1 MTTITPVSPILTYT
15 SLYNNLLNYAQREG
29 DTQFSEQIPFIIQMA
44 QTRISYDLNVLGM
57 EKIVD
62 GTLTALTSTLLKPS
76 NWMNTV
82 SITVFDPE
90 NDGFSTTLEKR
101 TTEFLQDLVSSFSPD
116 KSNPL
121 YYSDNSYFDYL
132 IAPIPIVDTPYKL
145 IYHELLEPL
154 SEMNQTNWITYRVP
168 HLLMYAA
175 LRDSCV
181 FFNSAKDEQW
191 FGGLY
196 KEALEAIQKQDTL
209 GKADRAANGKMN

>member
-1 MTTITPVSPILTYT
+1 MTTLTPVSPILNYT

-57 EKIVD
+57 EKIVT
-62 GTLTALTSTLLKPS
+62 GTLNALTPTLLKPA

-82 SITVFDPE
+82 SITVFDPT

-101 TTEFLQDLVSSFSPD
+101 TTEFIQDLVSSYSPD
-116 KSNPL
+116 NLNPL

-132 IAPIPIVDTPYKL
+132 IAPIPMVNTPYKL

-154 SEMNQTNWITYRVP
+154 SENNQTNWITYRVP

-196 KEALEAIQKQDTL
+196 KEALEAIQKQDML
-209 GKADRAANGKMN
+209 GKTDRAATGKMN

>member
-1 MTTITPVSPILTYT
+1 MTSTPISPILTYT

-29 DTQFSEQIPFIIQMA
+29 DTQFADQIPFIIQMA

-57 EKIVD
+57 EKIVE
-62 GTLTALTSTLLKPS
+62 GTLTASTPTLLKPS

-82 SITVFDPE
+82 SITVFDPA

-101 TTEFLQDLVSSFSPD
+101 TTEFLQDLVSNYSPD
-116 KSNPL
+116 ESNPL

-132 IAPIPIVDTPYKL
+132 IAPIPMVDTPYKL
-145 IYHELLEPL
+145 IYHELLQPL
-154 SEMNQTNWITYRVP
+154 SDLNQTNWITYRVP

-196 KEALEAIQKQDTL
+196 KEALEAIQKQDII
-209 GKADRAANGKMN
+209 GKTDRAATGKMN

>member
-1 MTTITPVSPILTYT
+1 MTTTTPVSPILTYT

-29 DTQFSEQIPFIIQMA
+29 DTQFAEQIPFIIQMA

-57 EKIVD
+57 EKIVE
-62 GTLTALTSTLLKPS
+62 GTLPAQTETLLKPA
-76 NWMNTV
+76 NWMSTV
-82 SITVFDPE
+82 SISVFNPN
-90 NDGFSTTLEKR
+90 NDGFCTTLQKR
-101 TTEFLQDLVSSFSPD
+101 TTEFVQRLLASYLPD
-116 KSNPL
+116 YSTPL
-121 YYSDNSYFDYL
+121 YYSDNTYFDYL
-132 IAPIPIVDTPYKL
+132 IAPIPLVPTPYKL

-154 SEMNQTNWITYRVP
+154 SNQNQTNWITYRVP

-196 KEALEAIQKQDTL
+196 KEALDAIQKQDIL
-209 GKADRAANGKMN
+209 GKTDRTSNGKIN

>member
-29 DTQFSEQIPFIIQMA
+29 DTQFAEQIPFIIQMA

-57 EKIVD
+57 EKIVE
-62 GTLTALTSTLLKPS
+62 GTLTALTPTLLKPS

-82 SITVFDPE
+82 SITVFDPA

-101 TTEFLQDLVSSFSPD
+101 TTEFLQDLVSNYSPD

-132 IAPIPIVDTPYKL
+132 IAPIPLVNTPYKL
-145 IYHELLEPL
+145 IYHELLQPL
-154 SEMNQTNWITYRVP
+154 SELNQTNWITYRVP

-196 KEALEAIQKQDTL
+196 KEALEAIQKQDIL
-209 GKADRAANGKMN
+209 GKTDRAATGKMN

>member
-1 MTTITPVSPILTYT
+1 MTTLTPVSPILNYT

-57 EKIVD
+57 EKIVT
-62 GTLTALTSTLLKPS
+62 GTLNALTPTLLKPA

-82 SITVFDPE
+82 SITVFDPT

-101 TTEFLQDLVSSFSPD
+101 TTEFLQDLVSSYSPD
-116 KSNPL
+116 NLNPL

-132 IAPIPIVDTPYKL
+132 IAPIPMVNTPYKL

-154 SEMNQTNWITYRVP
+154 SENNQTNWITYRVP

-196 KEALEAIQKQDTL
+196 KEALEAIQKQDML
-209 GKADRAANGKMN
+209 GKTDRAATGKMN